1 MASGESDTT
10 ERTAIAE
17 RGGADGKED
26 EHVET
31 GGLVGEG
38 AAVVAAATATAAAVG
53 GAGVGGHWTSSQFN
67 RMHSL
72 DE

>member
-10 ERTAIAE
+10 EQTTIAE
-17 RGGADGKED
+17 RGGADGKEG
-26 EHVET
+26 EYVEA
-31 GGLVGEG
+31 GH
-38 AAVVAAATATAAAVG
+38 AAVG
-53 GAGVGGHWTSSQFN
+53 GGGTPLPLPLVGGPGVGGHWTSSQFN